1 VKLPE
6 SGKAEF
12 YLATVKRW
20 NSTTKEAN
28 IQLDGQD
35 SMSSKSYKTIC
46 GAVSVNKR
54 VVVMKHSGTF
64 VILGVI
70 GGSGN
75 AGEDGRGIVSIDK
88 TATQGLVDTYT
99 ISYTDGTTSTYTV
112 SNGAK
117 GPKGDAYEL
126 TQEDINEIATIAA
139 TQVQFN
145 ILNSVYPVGSIYMS
159 LNSTS
164 PATLFGGTWQRITG
178 RFLLAASDT
187 DGGANTAQRPV
198 NATGGSANAIVP
210 YHRHTAYSY
219 VADKA
224 ASGNAI
230 PRLYGASYSSADGVQ
245 YTTYAGTAGNTAG
258 ANMPPYVAVYVWQ
271 RTE

>member
-1 VKLPE
+1 MKLPE

-88 TATQGLVDTYT
+88 TGTQGLVDTYT
-99 ISYTDGTTSTYTV
+99 ISYTDGTTSTYNV

-117 GPKGDAYEL
+117 GPKGDTYEL
-126 TQEDINEIATIAA
+126 TAEDVEEIAEIAA
-139 TQVQFN
+139 RQVELDF
-145 ILNSVYPVGSIYMS
+145 LNSVYPIGSIYMS
-159 LNSTS
+159 MDSTS
-164 PATLFGGTWQRITG
+164 PAALFGGTWERITG
-178 RFLLAASDT
+178 KFLLAASDT
-187 DGGANTAQRPV
+187 DGGEKTAQRPV
-198 NATGGSANAIVP
+198 NAMGGSANAIVP

-219 VADKA
+219 VADKGS
-224 ASGNAI
+224 SGTNI
-230 PRLYGASYSSADGVQ
+230 PRIYGATYSSATGVQ
-245 YTTYAGTAGNTAG
+245 YTDYAGTNGNVTG
-258 ANMPPYVAVYVWQ
+258 ANMPPYVAVYIWQ
-271 RTE
+271 RTS